1 MSATQS
7 DDWYEESSPNLAA
20 TLDPNDHD
28 LEDSTN
34 HSDGSDETNV
44 LFTNCSLPTPFF
56 RWENTNVKLYLN
68 YLLTHELLAQNL
80 FFYFMK
86 TGCHMFERVPILFKL
101 KPIFF
106 YFILHTF
113 EQYLITY
120 YGHNWNKSYLRSWA
134 GNSSL
139 YFVGEFQM

>member
-56 RWENTNVKLYLN
+56 RWENTNVKLYLG
-68 YLLTHELLAQNL
+68 YLLTHELLVHTKL
-80 FFYFMK
+80 IHLYK
-86 TGCHMFERVPILFKL
+86 TNS
-101 KPIFF
+101 
-106 YFILHTF
+106 FILWKQVETF
-113 EQYLITY
+113 LKKFQF
-120 YGHNWNKSYLRSWA
+120 
-134 GNSSL
+134 SL
-139 YFVGEFQM
+139 D

>member
-56 RWENTNVKLYLN
+56 RWENTNVKGYLN
-68 YLLTHELLAQNL
+68 YLWMASTKLCKYL
-80 FFYFMK
+80 FYESFGK
-86 TGCHMFERVPILFKL
+86 QVD
-101 KPIFF
+101 
-106 YFILHTF
+106 TF
-113 EQYLITY
+113 SEKFQF
-120 YGHNWNKSYLRSWA
+120 
-134 GNSSL
+134 SL
-139 YFVGEFQM
+139 N

>member
-1 MSATQS
+1 MNPDLCSVFVCKKKERNKQRKSREITMSATQS

-56 RWENTNVKLYLN
+56 RLENMYICT
-68 YLLTHELLAQNL
+68 
-80 FFYFMK
+80 
-86 TGCHMFERVPILFKL
+86 
-101 KPIFF
+101 
-106 YFILHTF
+106 
-113 EQYLITY
+113 
-120 YGHNWNKSYLRSWA
+120 
-134 GNSSL
+134 
-139 YFVGEFQM
+139 